1 MTSPETANIF
11 ILGATGYIGGS
22 FVSVLLDSTHP
33 PHRLT
38 ALIRSNDKLKTF
50 ENLSTNHTNCIGVQ
64 GSYEDHHLLERL
76 ASEHEVVIS
85 AADADDEGMM
95 TAILK
100 GMKKRHG
107 KTGKAGVL
115 IQVSGTGTI
124 VDDSRG
130 MFEGKDVRSDGFLW
144 ASTDPWCRSTPT
156 CLLRHPLIHIPRPS
170 TSCQMTLST
179 VLSTCSSKLP
189 TRRDTPERI
198 SYYQAPYG
206 DLQTT

>member
-1 MTSPETANIF
+1 MFRFRRYSNNMTSPETANIF

-115 IQVSGTGTI
+115 IHVSGTGTI

-130 MFEGKDVRSDGFLW
+130 IFEGKDVRSGGFL
-144 ASTDPWCRSTPT
+144 SGI
-156 CLLRHPLIHIPRPS
+156 PLIPGADLHRPACFFIRSS
-170 TSCQMTLST
+170 T
-179 VLSTCSSKLP
+179 
-189 TRRDTPERI
+189 
-198 SYYQAPYG
+198 YQDHQQAAR
-206 DLQTT
+206 